1 MAILTGLQP
10 SGVFEMFE
18 QLCGIPHG
26 SRNTKAISDFCVR
39 FAQEHGLNYRQDDS
53 NNVILFAPATPGM
66 EQAQPVMLQGHLDMV
81 CEKEADCPLDLQKEG
96 LNLRTDGE
104 WIWAEGTTLGGD
116 DGIAVAYALAIL
128 ADPTIPH
135 PPLEVVLTT
144 DEEIGMLGAAAI
156 DLSEVKARRVLNI
169 DSEEEGVLLA
179 GCAGGAT
186 VCCHIPLMWTLKKGL
201 RATVQITGL
210 RGGHSGMEI
219 QKGRANANKLMGRFL
234 NEMDEI
240 FAYALCTVN
249 GGNKDN
255 AIARESTADVV
266 ILPERLAELTAFAA
280 QRQEAYRAEY
290 GEADPDITIAVT
302 PGTEDTFEIMMGDC
316 RRSVLSVLQQ
326 LPNGVQQMSRDI
338 EGLVQTSLNLG
349 ILKVDFRGIHLTSS
363 VRSSVNAEKQQLI
376 QQLAEIC
383 GKLGG
388 SCEVMGEYPAWEYK
402 AYSPL
407 REIMTEVYLE
417 QYGRKPA
424 VEVIHAGLECGLL
437 SGKLDG
443 LDCVSFG
450 PDIVDIHTTREKL
463 SIPSVQRTWK
473 LLLEVLKRCD

>member
-234 NEMDEI
+234 NEMDEA

-290 GEADPDITIAVT
+290 GEADPDITVAVT

-402 AYSPL
+402 ADSPL
-407 REIMTEVYLE
+407 REIMTEVYME

>member
-96 LNLRTDGE
+96 LNLRTDGK

-234 NEMDEI
+234 NEMDEA

-290 GEADPDITIAVT
+290 GEADPDITVAVT

-402 AYSPL
+402 ADSPL

>member
-128 ADPTIPH
+128 ADPAIPH

-234 NEMDEI
+234 NEMDEA

-402 AYSPL
+402 ADSPL

>member
-376 QQLAEIC
+376 RQLAEIC

-402 AYSPL
+402 ADSPL

>member
-39 FAQEHGLNYRQDDS
+39 FAQEHGLDYRQDDS

-104 WIWAEGTTLGGD
+104 WIWAEDTTLGGD

-144 DEEIGMLGAAAI
+144 DEEIGMLGAAAN
-156 DLSEVKARRVLNI
+156 DLSELKARRVLNI

-234 NEMDEI
+234 NEMDEA

-376 QQLAEIC
+376 RQLAEIC

-402 AYSPL
+402 ADSPL

>member
-39 FAQEHGLNYRQDDS
+39 FAQEHGLDYRQDDS

-128 ADPTIPH
+128 ADPAIPH

-402 AYSPL
+402 ADSPL
-407 REIMTEVYLE
+407 REIMTEVYME

>member
-156 DLSEVKARRVLNI
+156 DLSEVKARRVLNL

-234 NEMDEI
+234 NEMDEA

-290 GEADPDITIAVT
+290 GEADPDITVAVT

-402 AYSPL
+402 ADSPL

>member
-39 FAQEHGLNYRQDDS
+39 FAQEHGLDYRQDDS

-234 NEMDEI
+234 NEMDEA

-290 GEADPDITIAVT
+290 GEADPDITVAVT

-402 AYSPL
+402 ADSPL
-407 REIMTEVYLE
+407 REIMTEVYME

>member
-39 FAQEHGLNYRQDDS
+39 FAQEHGLDYRQDDS

-81 CEKEADCPLDLQKEG
+81 CEKEADCSLDLQKEG

-128 ADPTIPH
+128 ADPAIPH

-402 AYSPL
+402 ADSPL

>member
-39 FAQEHGLNYRQDDS
+39 FAQEHGLDYRQDDS
-53 NNVILFAPATPGM
+53 NNVILLAPATPGM

-144 DEEIGMLGAAAI
+144 DAEIGMLGAAAI

-234 NEMDEI
+234 NEMDEA

-402 AYSPL
+402 ADSPL
-407 REIMTEVYLE
+407 REIMTEVYME

-437 SGKLDG
+437 SGKLVG

>member
-81 CEKEADCPLDLQKEG
+81 CEKEADCSLDLQKEG

-402 AYSPL
+402 ADSPL
-407 REIMTEVYLE
+407 REIMTEVYME

>member
-39 FAQEHGLNYRQDDS
+39 FAQEHGLDYRQDDS

-81 CEKEADCPLDLQKEG
+81 CEKEADCSLDLQKEG

-128 ADPTIPH
+128 ADPAIPH

-290 GEADPDITIAVT
+290 GETDPDITIAVT

-402 AYSPL
+402 ADSPL
-407 REIMTEVYLE
+407 REIMTEVYME

>member
-39 FAQEHGLNYRQDDS
+39 FAQEHGLEYRQDDS

-234 NEMDEI
+234 NEMDEA

-290 GEADPDITIAVT
+290 GETDPDITIAVT

-402 AYSPL
+402 ADSPL
-407 REIMTEVYLE
+407 REIMTEVYME

>member
-39 FAQEHGLNYRQDDS
+39 FAQEHGLDYRQDDS

-349 ILKVDFRGIHLTSS
+349 ILKVDFRGIHLTNS

-376 QQLAEIC
+376 RQLAEIC

-402 AYSPL
+402 ADSPL
-407 REIMTEVYLE
+407 REIMTEVYME

>member
-39 FAQEHGLNYRQDDS
+39 FAQEHGLDYRQDDS

-104 WIWAEGTTLGGD
+104 WIWAEDTTLGGD

-402 AYSPL
+402 ADSPL

>member
-39 FAQEHGLNYRQDDS
+39 FAQEHGLDYRQDDS

-156 DLSEVKARRVLNI
+156 NLSEVKARRVLNI

-234 NEMDEI
+234 NEMDAA
-240 FAYALCTVN
+240 FAYALCTVH

-290 GEADPDITIAVT
+290 GEADPDITIAVA

-402 AYSPL
+402 ADSPL

>member
-39 FAQEHGLNYRQDDS
+39 FAQEHGLDYRQDDS

-128 ADPTIPH
+128 ADPAIPH

-234 NEMDEI
+234 NEMDEA

-402 AYSPL
+402 ADSPL
-407 REIMTEVYLE
+407 REIMTEVYME

>member
-39 FAQEHGLNYRQDDS
+39 FAQEYGLDYRQDDS

-104 WIWAEGTTLGGD
+104 WIWAEDTTLGGD

-402 AYSPL
+402 ADSPL

-437 SGKLDG
+437 SGQLDG

>member
-39 FAQEHGLNYRQDDS
+39 FAQEHGLDYRQDDS

-290 GEADPDITIAVT
+290 GEADPDITVAVT

-349 ILKVDFRGIHLTSS
+349 ILKVDFRGIHLTNS

-402 AYSPL
+402 ADSPL
-407 REIMTEVYLE
+407 REIMTEVYME

>member
-39 FAQEHGLNYRQDDS
+39 FAQEHGLDYRQDDS

-104 WIWAEGTTLGGD
+104 WIWAEDTTLGGD

-128 ADPTIPH
+128 ADPAIPH

-290 GEADPDITIAVT
+290 GEADPDITIAVA

-402 AYSPL
+402 ADSPL

>member
-39 FAQEHGLNYRQDDS
+39 FAQEHGLDYRQDDS

-290 GEADPDITIAVT
+290 GEADPDITVAVT

-349 ILKVDFRGIHLTSS
+349 ILKVDFRGIHLTNS

-376 QQLAEIC
+376 RQLAEIC

-402 AYSPL
+402 ADSPL
-407 REIMTEVYLE
+407 REIMTEVYME

>member
-290 GEADPDITIAVT
+290 GEADPDITVAVT

-402 AYSPL
+402 ADSPL
-407 REIMTEVYLE
+407 REIMTEVYME

>member
-39 FAQEHGLNYRQDDS
+39 FAQEHGLDYRQDDS

-104 WIWAEGTTLGGD
+104 WIWAEDTTLGGD

-290 GEADPDITIAVT
+290 GEADPDITIAVA

-402 AYSPL
+402 ADSPL

>member
-39 FAQEHGLNYRQDDS
+39 FAQEHGLDYRQDDS

-169 DSEEEGVLLA
+169 DSEEVGVLLA

-234 NEMDEI
+234 NEMDAA
-240 FAYALCTVN
+240 FAYALCTVH

-290 GEADPDITIAVT
+290 GETDPDITIAVT

-402 AYSPL
+402 ADSPL
-407 REIMTEVYLE
+407 REIMTEVYME

>member
-39 FAQEHGLNYRQDDS
+39 FAQEHGLDYRQDDS

-234 NEMDEI
+234 NEMDEA

-290 GEADPDITIAVT
+290 GEADPDITVAVT

-349 ILKVDFRGIHLTSS
+349 ILKVDFRGIHLTNS

-376 QQLAEIC
+376 RQLAEIC

-402 AYSPL
+402 ADSPL
-407 REIMTEVYLE
+407 REIMTEVYME

>member
-104 WIWAEGTTLGGD
+104 WIWAEDTTLGGD

-290 GEADPDITIAVT
+290 GEADPDITVAVT

-402 AYSPL
+402 ADSPL

>member
-39 FAQEHGLNYRQDDS
+39 FAQEHGLDYRQDDS
-53 NNVILFAPATPGM
+53 NTVILFAPATPGM

-234 NEMDEI
+234 NEMDEA

-290 GEADPDITIAVT
+290 GETDPDITIAVT

-402 AYSPL
+402 ADSPL
-407 REIMTEVYLE
+407 REIMTEVYME

>member
-18 QLCGIPHG
+18 KLCAIPHG

-81 CEKEADCPLDLQKEG
+81 CEKEPDCPLDMQTDGLRLQ
-96 LNLRTDGE
+96 TDGE

-128 ADPTIPH
+128 ADESIPH

-144 DEEIGMLGAAAI
+144 DEEIGMLGTAAI
-156 DLSEVKARRVLNI
+156 DLSDVKARRVLNI

-234 NEMDEI
+234 NEMDEA
-240 FAYALCTVN
+240 FAYALCTVH
-249 GGNKDN
+249 GGSKDN
-255 AIARESTADVV
+255 AIARESTADIVL
-266 ILPERLAELTAFAA
+266 LPERLEDLTAFAA

-290 GEADPDITIAVT
+290 GEADPDIAIVVT
-302 PGTEDTFEIMMGDC
+302 PLMEDTFEIMMGDC
-316 RRSVLSVLQQ
+316 RRTVLSVLQQ
-326 LPNGVQQMSRDI
+326 LPNGVQKMSHAI

-363 VRSSVNAEKQQLI
+363 VRSSVNAEKQQLM
-376 QQLAEIC
+376 QQLAELC
-383 GKLGG
+383 GKFGG
-388 SCEVMGEYPAWEYK
+388 HCEVMGEYPAWEYK
-402 AYSPL
+402 ADSRL
-407 REIMTEVYLE
+407 REIMTEVYTE
-417 QYGRKPA
+417 QYGRAPA

-450 PDIVDIHTTREKL
+450 PDIVEIHTTREKL

>member
-290 GEADPDITIAVT
+290 GETDPDITIAVT

-402 AYSPL
+402 ADSPL
-407 REIMTEVYLE
+407 REIMTEVYME

>member
-39 FAQEHGLNYRQDDS
+39 FAQEHGLDYRQDDS

-156 DLSEVKARRVLNI
+156 NLSEVKARRVLNI

-290 GEADPDITIAVT
+290 GEADPDITVAVT

-402 AYSPL
+402 ADSPL
-407 REIMTEVYLE
+407 REIMTEVYME

>member
-39 FAQEHGLNYRQDDS
+39 FAQEHGLDYRQDDS

-144 DEEIGMLGAAAI
+144 DEEIGMLGAATI
-156 DLSEVKARRVLNI
+156 DLSEAKARRVLNI

-376 QQLAEIC
+376 RQLAEIC

-402 AYSPL
+402 ADSPL

>member
-39 FAQEHGLNYRQDDS
+39 FAQEHGLDYRQDDS

-402 AYSPL
+402 ADSPL
-407 REIMTEVYLE
+407 REIMTEVYME

>member
-39 FAQEHGLNYRQDDS
+39 FAQEHGLDYRQDDS

-104 WIWAEGTTLGGD
+104 WIWAEDTTLGGD

-234 NEMDEI
+234 NEMDEA

-290 GEADPDITIAVT
+290 GEADPDITVAVT

-402 AYSPL
+402 ADSPL

>member
-81 CEKEADCPLDLQKEG
+81 CEKEADCSLDLQKEG

-234 NEMDEI
+234 NEMDEA

-402 AYSPL
+402 ADSPL

>member
-39 FAQEHGLNYRQDDS
+39 FAQEHGLDYRQDDS

-156 DLSEVKARRVLNI
+156 NLSEVKARRVLNI

-402 AYSPL
+402 ADSPL

>member
-39 FAQEHGLNYRQDDS
+39 FAQEHGLDYRQDDS

-104 WIWAEGTTLGGD
+104 WIWAEDTTLGGD

-376 QQLAEIC
+376 RQLAEIC

-402 AYSPL
+402 ADSPL

>member
-39 FAQEHGLNYRQDDS
+39 FAQEHGLDYRQDDS

-81 CEKEADCPLDLQKEG
+81 CEKEADCSLDLQKEG

-104 WIWAEGTTLGGD
+104 WIWAEDTTLGGD

-156 DLSEVKARRVLNI
+156 DLSEAKARRVQNI

-234 NEMDEI
+234 NEMDEA

-376 QQLAEIC
+376 QQLAELC
-383 GKLGG
+383 GKFGG

-402 AYSPL
+402 ADSPL

>member
-39 FAQEHGLNYRQDDS
+39 FAQEHGLDYRQDDS

-81 CEKEADCPLDLQKEG
+81 CEKEADCSLDLQKEG

-128 ADPTIPH
+128 ADPAIPH

-234 NEMDEI
+234 NEMDEA

-402 AYSPL
+402 ADSPL